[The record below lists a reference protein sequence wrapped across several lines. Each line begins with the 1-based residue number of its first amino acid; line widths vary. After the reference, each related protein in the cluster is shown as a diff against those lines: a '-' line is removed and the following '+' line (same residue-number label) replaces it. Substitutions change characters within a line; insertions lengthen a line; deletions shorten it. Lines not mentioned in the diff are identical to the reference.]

1 MQYAKGCFKAGLCPA
16 FCIAFQRG
24 GSGMGARRL
33 TGFIR
38 LLIWAASVQKG
49 KACACR
55 RRGEIAQG
63 GNIVL
68 QKNAKK
74 GDMVRIVHLPS
85 GHGVI

>member
-38 LLIWAASVQKG
+38 LLIWAAAVQKG

>member
-38 LLIWAASVQKG
+38 LLIWAAAVQKG

-55 RRGEIAQG
+55 QRGEIAQG
-63 GNIVL
+63 VIL
-68 QKNAKK
+68 CYKK
-74 GDMVRIVHLPS
+74 TQRRAIWLELCIYRPDTE
-85 GHGVI
+85 

>member
-38 LLIWAASVQKG
+38 LLIWAAAVQKG
-49 KACACR
+49 KACACSGAAKL
-55 RRGEIAQG
+55 RRGVI
-63 GNIVL
+63 L
-68 QKNAKK
+68 CYKK
-74 GDMVRIVHLPS
+74 TQRRAIWLELCIYRPDTE
-85 GHGVI
+85 